1 MLPDEQDHWAK
12 IHTQMLAGLA
22 EISLH
27 PAWDLASVLT
37 HILDSTEAHGG
48 ALLMQDGPDKQAC
61 AEKNL
66 PAEGQTL
73 ISTLQAAMEESNNQ
87 PVAGDWIVQ
96 PLLSSRV
103 MVAIPLEENLRA
115 LVGYVVLLVSVHNP
129 LIQRRGGTESWAKT
143 LCGLLKVR
151 QDLAQAQKR
160 IEQMDVLYGVI
171 RALSSTLE
179 LHDLLQDT
187 MAVAAKVMEAEA
199 STLMLLDPETDE
211 LVFEIT
217 HGSSEQELRQFRMPK
232 DKGIAGWV
240 LTENTPLIVND
251 PAEDARF
258 NRSVD
263 EKTGFH
269 TCSILCVPM
278 QIRGQAIGV
287 LEVLNKKT
295 ASGFDTND
303 VRLLYALAG
312 QAAIA
317 IENARL
323 YQSLREERDRI
334 IQAQEDV
341 RRELAR
347 NLHDGTVQL
356 LAAIAM
362 NVEHAKRLLRFAPDD
377 LPTELDQMAELVRTA
392 TRQTRTLLFEL
403 RPIILETR
411 GLVAALKSYVERL
424 GEAGAGPTV
433 EIRLD
438 SDLPRLEPR
447 VEKTIFAIVQ
457 EAVNNSRKHA
467 HASEITISMVR
478 INDELQVIVEDN
490 GRGFDL
496 VAVENEYAERDSLGL
511 VNMKERAEL
520 IDGWLRIDTD
530 VGRGT
535 RVILQT
541 PLPTESASAS
551 LQDEHAR
558 L

>member
-1 MLPDEQDHWAK
+1 MLPENQDDWTT
-12 IHTQMLAGLA
+12 IYTQMLAGLA

-27 PAWDLASVLT
+27 PGLDLSDTLT
-37 HILDSTEAHGG
+37 HILASTQAHGG
-48 ALLMQDGPDKQAC
+48 ALLVRGDQDEPVC
-61 AEKNL
+61 EERNL
-66 PAEGQTL
+66 PVEGQAL
-73 ISTLQAAMEESNNQ
+73 VSKLQAALQSTDDQ
-87 PVAGDWIVQ
+87 SPADGWTVQ

-103 MVAIPLEENLRA
+103 LVAIPLVNNTRPL
-115 LVGYVVLLVSVHNP
+115 GYVNLLVSVHNP
-129 LIQRRGGTESWAKT
+129 LIQHRTETDSWAKT
-143 LCGLLKVR
+143 LCGLLSAR
-151 QDLAQAQKR
+151 QALAQAQKR

-199 STLMLLDPETDE
+199 STLMLLDPEADE

-240 LTENTPLIVND
+240 LTENKSLIVNE

-258 NRSVD
+258 NQAVD

-269 TCSILCVPM
+269 TFSILCVPM
-278 QIRGQAIGV
+278 QIKGQAIGV

-295 ASGFDTND
+295 SSGFDAND

-362 NVEHAKRLLRFAPDD
+362 NVEHAKRLLRFAPND
-377 LPTELDQMAELVRTA
+377 LPSELDRVTELVHTA

-411 GLVAALKSYVERL
+411 GLVAALNSYVDRL
-424 GEAGAGPTV
+424 GEAMAGPSV
-433 EIRLD
+433 ELRLD
-438 SDLPRLEPR
+438 SDLPRLEPH

-467 HASEITISMVR
+467 HASSITISMVR
-478 INDELQVIVEDN
+478 VNDELQVVVEDN

-496 VAVENEYAERDSLGL
+496 AAVENEYAERDSLGL

-520 IDGWLRIDTD
+520 IDGWLRIDTA

-535 RVILQT
+535 RIILQT
-541 PLPTESASAS
+541 PLPTEPAASS
-551 LQDEHAR
+551 SPR
-558 L
+558 

>member
-1 MLPDEQDHWAK
+1 MLPEKQDHWAT
-12 IHTQMLAGLA
+12 IYAQMFSGIA
-22 EISLH
+22 ETSLH
-27 PAWDLASVLT
+27 PTWDLASILT
-37 HILDSTEAHGG
+37 HILDSTEAQGG
-48 ALLMQDGPDKQAC
+48 ALIIHDGPGKQAC
-61 AEKNL
+61 VEENL
-66 PAEGQTL
+66 PAEGHTL
-73 ISTLQAAMEESNNQ
+73 ISKLQAAMEESNNQ
-87 PVAGDWIVQ
+87 SVAGDWTVQ
-96 PLLSSRV
+96 PLLGSRV
-103 MVAIPLEENLRA
+103 MVAIPLKNNTRA
-115 LVGYVVLLVSVHNP
+115 LGYVVLLVPVHNP
-129 LIQRRGGTESWAKT
+129 LIQHRAGTDSWAKT
-143 LCGLLKVR
+143 LCGLLKMR

-187 MAVAAKVMEAEA
+187 MAVAARVMEAEA
-199 STLMLLDPETDE
+199 STLMLLDTGTDE

-240 LTENTPLIVND
+240 LTENTPLTVND

-258 NRSVD
+258 NQTVD

-269 TCSILCVPM
+269 TSSILCVPM
-278 QIRGQAIGV
+278 QIKGQAIGV

-295 ASGFDTND
+295 ASGFDSND

-317 IENARL
+317 VENARL
-323 YQSLREERDRI
+323 YQTLREERDRI

-362 NVEHAKRLLRFAPDD
+362 NVEHAKRLLRFAPND
-377 LPTELDQMAELVRTA
+377 LPTELDNMAELVRTA

-424 GEAGAGPTV
+424 GESMAGPSV
-433 EIRLD
+433 ELRLD
-438 SDLPRLEPR
+438 SDLPRLEPH

-457 EAVNNSRKHA
+457 EAVANSRKHA
-467 HASEITISMVR
+467 RASGITIAMVR
-478 INDELQVIVEDN
+478 TNNELQVIVEDD
-490 GRGFDL
+490 GKGFDL
-496 VAVENEYAERDSLGL
+496 ATVENEYAERDSLGL

-520 IDGWLRIDTD
+520 IDGWLRIDTAI
-530 VGRGT
+530 GRGT

-541 PLPTESASAS
+541 PLPMKPATSPLAG
-551 LQDEHAR
+551 
-558 L
+558 